1 MEDEKIV
8 QASFGLA
15 TAVPVGLGMYLTYT
29 MSSISTDS
37 LIMFSLVAALYA
49 AMIYTLYEVTRV
61 RKRLYNITEEK
72 DSETEE
78 VEDESDRESE

>member
-8 QASFGLA
+8 QALFGLA

-29 MSSISTDS
+29 MSSISTAS

-49 AMIYTLYEVTRV
+49 AMIYTLYEVSKT
-61 RKRLYNITEEK
+61 RKRLFNITEEK

-78 VEDESDRESE
+78 ERDESDRKSE